1 MHKFCRF
8 IGLSIFLII
17 LGCGYKPILKNY
29 NYDFSINIR
38 TTSGNSEV
46 NKEIINKLV
55 TLNGQNK
62 FELDLSSLR
71 KKNII
76 SKDSKGDPNI
86 LEIIIETNYRIYSND
101 QKLKI
106 NKNLS
111 KRSTYNN
118 ISDKFELKNF
128 EDIIIK
134 NLSNSIAEEIISSI
148 SSL

>member
-46 NKEIINKLV
+46 NKEIIKKLV

-62 FELDLSSLR
+62 FELDLSSIQ

>member
-62 FELDLSSLR
+62 FELDLSSIQ